1 MYFRDA
7 PHLSSCLLGSLMERE
22 NRKKGDR
29 RLLLSVTVVA
39 YIDCLVNG
47 TASLFYSHNY
57 TMLRRTNTTTSRQMN
72 RPTFIRFVQVA
83 NKRSLILRTHT
94 LSCSL
99 SLALSLCVLS
109 PFSVSSISFSRFP
122 FCPPSD
128 LPKGLWNCGQYS
140 PFGFSM
146 LMIPTINDPS
156 VYIVTSIGISQN
168 ANGFPPKRCTEQQER
183 QHTHPTRH
191 CENTNMDTHTIELNW
206 AQQQQERRLVC
217 LSRTTIVHVCL
228 DRKKTKDST
237 LWPPVL
243 VVLILARRGHT
254 HGWLA
259 PTKWHLCGL
268 QTLGLGQ
275 YRWTMRWKYT
285 TIDKKTSPRSEH
297 CTGNHSSNLWN
308 DLDCLCLSISP
319 NPVIVYVSLSCLY
332 RNELLG
338 IIGGHPN
345 EVMMDMF
352 LHCLGWLYFTY
363 ASARNEKHTH
373 TRLFRWIGSFLFL
386 PRREEKPTSIHRPP
400 CVLECSVLEWTV
412 LCNDGVL
419 LLLLLLLL
427 LLPSFRFV
435 PPTDT
440 LERSWISWHC
450 VWKYALPLSL
460 SIRHYIFFS
469 FSDKSTVVSFGC
481 PTPSLQDWLA
491 VFFWSLAIGYRRIGR
506 PSASPW
512 RSDMLSIEP
521 YCPFRATQPVVP
533 WIGTKP
539 T

>member
-168 ANGFPPKRCTEQQER
+168 ATGV
-183 QHTHPTRH
+183 PTKKVHRATGTIRYYTPNPALREH
-191 CENTNMDTHTIELNW
+191 KHGHTHTIELNW

-237 LWPPVL
+237 L
-243 VVLILARRGHT
+243 
-254 HGWLA
+254 
-259 PTKWHLCGL
+259 
-268 QTLGLGQ
+268 
-275 YRWTMRWKYT
+275 
-285 TIDKKTSPRSEH
+285 
-297 CTGNHSSNLWN
+297 
-308 DLDCLCLSISP
+308 
-319 NPVIVYVSLSCLY
+319 
-332 RNELLG
+332 
-338 IIGGHPN
+338 
-345 EVMMDMF
+345 
-352 LHCLGWLYFTY
+352 
-363 ASARNEKHTH
+363 
-373 TRLFRWIGSFLFL
+373 
-386 PRREEKPTSIHRPP
+386 
-400 CVLECSVLEWTV
+400 
-412 LCNDGVL
+412 
-419 LLLLLLLL
+419 
-427 LLPSFRFV
+427 
-435 PPTDT
+435 
-440 LERSWISWHC
+440 
-450 VWKYALPLSL
+450 
-460 SIRHYIFFS
+460 
-469 FSDKSTVVSFGC
+469 
-481 PTPSLQDWLA
+481 
-491 VFFWSLAIGYRRIGR
+491 
-506 PSASPW
+506 
-512 RSDMLSIEP
+512 
-521 YCPFRATQPVVP
+521 
-533 WIGTKP
+533 
-539 T
+539 